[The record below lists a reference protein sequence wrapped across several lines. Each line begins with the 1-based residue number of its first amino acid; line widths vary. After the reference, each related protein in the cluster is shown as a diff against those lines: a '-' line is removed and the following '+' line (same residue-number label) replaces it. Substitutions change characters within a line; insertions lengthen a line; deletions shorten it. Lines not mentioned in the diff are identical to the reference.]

1 VGNVSPSDYLR
12 AILERE
18 AVDMGTGA
26 ALRGLE
32 ADIERLVARWAG
44 RNLLEVYPSGGYEKG
59 MANASGTSIDFL
71 VSLSPGTPY
80 SMYQIY
86 ESLHGALLRG
96 GLEPVRRPVSLGFE
110 IGNVVVDLIPAK
122 RSSLDSDIHELY
134 STRRSS
140 SLATNLGQHL
150 LDAVEEGRQEEVRIL
165 KLWRDQAGLDFPSF
179 YLELATVN
187 ALEGRP
193 RGELADNVWQVLG
206 YLGGPFVSRGLLD
219 PANANNAVSSEMS
232 TVEKRAIAAAA
243 ASARMEPAWS
253 KIVA

>member
-1 VGNVSPSDYLR
+1 MSPSDYLR
-12 AILERE
+12 DILNRE
-18 AVDMGTGA
+18 AVDTASGA

-32 ADIERLVARWAG
+32 GDIERLVGKWAG

-71 VSLSPGTPY
+71 VSLSPDTPY
-80 SMYQIY
+80 GMYQIY
-86 ESLHGALLRG
+86 ESLHGALQRG
-96 GLEPVRRPVSLGFE
+96 GLEPLRRSVSLGLE

-122 RSSLDSDIHELY
+122 RASLDSDEHELY
-134 STRRSS
+134 STRRQSPIT
-140 SLATNLGQHL
+140 TNLGQHL
-150 LDAVEEGRQEEVRIL
+150 LDAFEDGRQEEVRIL
-165 KLWRDQAGLDFPSF
+165 KLWRDQAGLDLPSF

-219 PANANNAVSSEMS
+219 PANANNAVSAEM
-232 TVEKRAIAAAA
+232 TTIEKRAIAAAA
-243 ASARMEPAWS
+243 ANARTQQAWS